1 MEIYAFNRDGLLNDV
16 IQTLN
21 SMQTTIKGVNA
32 RLDKKEMAAL
42 VVNIMIRN
50 KDEMQRI
57 IDKL

>member
-1 MEIYAFNRDGLLNDV
+1 
-16 IQTLN
+16 
-21 SMQTTIKGVNA
+21 MQTTIKGVNA